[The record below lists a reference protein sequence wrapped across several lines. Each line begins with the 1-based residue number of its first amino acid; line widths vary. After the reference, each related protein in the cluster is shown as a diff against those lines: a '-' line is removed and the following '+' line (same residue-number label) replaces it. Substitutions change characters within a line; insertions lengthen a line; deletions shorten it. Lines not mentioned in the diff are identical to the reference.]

1 FARDVM
7 PLLVKQVPDVRV
19 RIVGRGR
26 RQVEWVGD
34 VDGIDLVGSVDSVE
48 PELRSADAVIVPIRV
63 GAGTRLKVVEALAN
77 RLPLVTT
84 SIGGEGIDLTDGL
97 DALIADDA
105 SAFAA
110 ACARVLTDGQLR
122 QRLADRGAELFEARY
137 DWDRIE
143 SDIADLARQV
153 ADEHD

>member
-1 FARDVM
+1 M
-7 PLLVKQVPDVRV
+7 GSSRV
-19 RIVGRGR
+19 A
-26 RQVEWVGD
+26 WVGD
-34 VDGIDLVGSVDSVE
+34 IEGIELVGSVASVE
-48 PELRSADAVIVPIRV
+48 PELQAADAAIVPIRV

-84 SIGGEGIDLTDGL
+84 SIGGEGIDLTDGQ

-105 SAFAA
+105 EAFAS

-143 SDIADLARQV
+143 AGIADLAKAV
-153 ADEHD
+153 VNEHR